1 MLADGSTVRV
11 CLLQYILVEIGAD
24 LSLGLNLFVV
34 GYALLGGVNIYVLA
48 TFESAATETDLAA
61 GDTLKEVALPEG
73 TRVVMIKRDGELIV
87 PDGSVKLKV
96 GDKLLMIMGNQF
108 DESE

>member
-1 MLADGSTVRV
+1 
-11 CLLQYILVEIGAD
+11 
-24 LSLGLNLFVV
+24 
-34 GYALLGGVNIYVLA
+34 
-48 TFESAATETDLAA
+48 
-61 GDTLKEVALPEG
+61 
-73 TRVVMIKRDGELIV
+73 MIKRDGELIV

>member
-1 MLADGSTVRV
+1 MDHRL
-11 CLLQYILVEIGAD
+11 
-24 LSLGLNLFVV
+24 
-34 GYALLGGVNIYVLA
+34 
-48 TFESAATETDLAA
+48 TETDLAA

-96 GDKLLMIMGNQF
+96 GDKLLMIMGSQF